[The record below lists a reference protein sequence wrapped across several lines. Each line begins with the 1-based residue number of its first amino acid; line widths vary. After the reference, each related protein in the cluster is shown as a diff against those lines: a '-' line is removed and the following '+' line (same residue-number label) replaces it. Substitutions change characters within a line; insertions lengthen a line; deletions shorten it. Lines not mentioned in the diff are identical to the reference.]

1 MTTRE
6 KIIVALM
13 LLAVGYGGYTFFL
26 AGPPKGTAIESA
38 GDRELAALNLFIT
51 KVADKTKNSLSKEQA
66 YVLQKAQIEWKQD
79 PLLQIEP
86 EMSQEEREKRQP
98 LVLKSKILYTG
109 FLQMGGKR
117 LAILNGVEYEVGD
130 RLEPDGLILRDIH
143 PNHVVIGSPDVRS
156 KKVILP
162 MEEIE

>member
-1 MTTRE
+1 M
-6 KIIVALM
+6 V
-13 LLAVGYGGYTFFL
+13 LAIAYGGYTFFL
-26 AGPPKGTAIESA
+26 TGPSDETAFQST
-38 GDRELAALNLFIT
+38 GDRELKALNVFIT
-51 KVADKTKNSLSKEQA
+51 KIADKTKNSLSKEQA

-86 EMSQEEREKRQP
+86 EMSQEEIEKRQP